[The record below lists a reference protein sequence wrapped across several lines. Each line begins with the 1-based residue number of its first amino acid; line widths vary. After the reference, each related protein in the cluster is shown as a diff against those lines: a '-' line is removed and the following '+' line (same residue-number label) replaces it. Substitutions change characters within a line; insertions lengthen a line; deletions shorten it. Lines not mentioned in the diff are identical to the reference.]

1 MEISVDSA
9 NVKEPLLHPVFR
21 ITPKIFWWPKTNNF
35 PDFLFVLNFLYL
47 CRDTPVVEKEVV
59 EVDAPKVVDDQEE
72 EKVAVENTNGVEE
85 AEKPSETAENG
96 TTESAEEVSSAE
108 PSEVEAEALNG
119 DSSGKCDACCCFIM
133 LPFWVSWKSRWE
145 SKFST

>member
-1 MEISVDSA
+1 M
-9 NVKEPLLHPVFR
+9 
-21 ITPKIFWWPKTNNF
+21 FWWPDKTNDF
-35 PDFLFVLNFLYL
+35 PDFLFVWIFYL

-108 PSEVEAEALNG
+108 PSEVEAEVQNG
-119 DSSGKCDACCCFIM
+119 DSSGKFDAFCCFIM
-133 LPFWVSWKSRWE
+133 LAFLR
-145 SKFST
+145 